1 MWWKQGSSVSRQLGI
16 ILALA
21 VALRLSAVMF
31 FGALQDIDNYE
42 NIARSLLEGKGY
54 RAGEDLEPNVQR
66 PPAYPL
72 MLFFIYSALGP
83 SGRNALVC
91 QALLSS
97 LTILLIFSAA
107 RRVFDQRVALAGA
120 ALFAVYPFSVWYA
133 AHLLSETLFTFLLAA
148 SVLYW
153 VRLYQNGTLGD
164 ALGAGFWI
172 GLGSLCKGTMLL
184 LPIAVGASL
193 LLAHRSQL
201 RQRAFHFLI
210 VSVTTAAVV
219 LPWTLRNISVAGG
232 ALIPVSIGAGHAF
245 YEGNVLGL
253 KPGPEG
259 NIFRREVSPERER
272 ERMRLFRE
280 LSRMGGRRAVEED
293 RRLLEQGIVWVREH
307 PDLFLIGV
315 LKKAVAYWYVNSWPT
330 ETKTALIVC
339 LQTPLL
345 ACAAIG
351 CWKRRRELRARAPL
365 LFVIG
370 YFWAV
375 HSVLI
380 VWLRLSFPVMPYVLL
395 LAAEGLQRAS
405 SRPGSGEPR
414 DECRRRQAH
423 GDTGL

>member
-1 MWWKQGSSVSRQLGI
+1 MSRQLCI
-16 ILALA
+16 ILVSAAAIRLA
-21 VALRLSAVMF
+21 AVMF
-31 FGALQDIDNYE
+31 FGDLRDIDNYE

-54 RAGEDLEPNVQR
+54 RAGADLEPNVQR

-72 MLFFIYSALGP
+72 MLFFTYSALGP
-83 SGRNALVC
+83 SGRNALLC

-97 LTILLIFSAA
+97 LTILVVFSAA
-107 RRVFDQRVALAGA
+107 RRVFDERVALAGA

-153 VRLYQNGTLGD
+153 VRLYQGGTLSD
-164 ALGAGFWI
+164 AFGAGFWI
-172 GLGSLCKGTMLL
+172 GLGSLCRGPMLL

-193 LLAHRSQL
+193 LLAHRSRL
-201 RQRAFHFLI
+201 RKTAFHFFV

-219 LPWTLRNISVAGG
+219 LPWTLRNVSVTGG

-259 NIFRREVSPERER
+259 NIFRRDVSLERER

-293 RRLLEQGIVWVREH
+293 RRLLEQGLVWVGEH
-307 PDLFLIGV
+307 PDLFLMGV

-345 ACAAIG
+345 ACAAVG
-351 CWKRRRELRARAPL
+351 CWKRRRDLRARAPF
-365 LFVIG
+365 LFLIG
-370 YFWAV
+370 YFWLV

-395 LAAEGLQRAS
+395 LAAEGLLPAS
-405 SRPGSGEPR
+405 ARPEPREPR
-414 DECRRRQAH
+414 DEY
-423 GDTGL
+423 